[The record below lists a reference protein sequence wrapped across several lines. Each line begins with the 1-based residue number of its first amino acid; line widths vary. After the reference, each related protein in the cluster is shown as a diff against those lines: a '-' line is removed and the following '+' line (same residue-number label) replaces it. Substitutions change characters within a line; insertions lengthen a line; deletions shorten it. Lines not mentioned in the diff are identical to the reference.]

1 MDLPEVDE
9 SLRLHFLKSLGGRAT
24 MLVFD
29 FCAVDASQTVRRLTR
44 SIFAVAFAACSGIAA
59 AAPIYADSATTQD
72 VIFFG
77 SGVLT
82 GAPDSGGAFL
92 SNTFDPPTLN
102 GSITAGFS
110 GGLAD
115 GAGVDLVIYDCCG
128 GGLPLTNEFADVFV
142 SSDGIG
148 FTLLGAYGG
157 PGQVNSFDFN
167 GIFAGVV
174 HFVRIV
180 NTGRENSPDIDAF
193 QGNYAAAVVPE
204 PGTLALLGLG
214 LAGLIGSRRRKQ

>member
-1 MDLPEVDE
+1 M
-9 SLRLHFLKSLGGRAT
+9 F
-24 MLVFD
+24 VFD
-29 FCAVDASQTVRRLTR
+29 FCFFDASQTARRLTR
-44 SIFAVAFAACSGIAA
+44 TMFAVAFAACSGIAA
-59 AAPIYADSATTQD
+59 AAPIYANSATTQD

-77 SGVLT
+77 SGILT
-82 GAPDSGGAFL
+82 GAPDNGGAFL
-92 SNTFDPPTLN
+92 SNTFDPPTLA

-110 GGLAD
+110 GGLVD

-128 GGLPLTNEFADVFV
+128 GGGLPLTNEFADVFV
-142 SSDGIG
+142 STDGVG

-193 QGNYAAAVVPE
+193 QGNYAAAVPE
-204 PGTLALLGLG
+204 PGTLVLLGLG
-214 LAGLIGSRRRKQ
+214 LAGLVGARRRKQ